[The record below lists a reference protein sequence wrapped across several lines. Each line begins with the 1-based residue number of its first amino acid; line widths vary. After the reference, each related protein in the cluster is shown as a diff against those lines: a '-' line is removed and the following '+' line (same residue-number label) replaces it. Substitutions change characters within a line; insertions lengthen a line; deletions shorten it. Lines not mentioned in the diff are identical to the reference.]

1 MKKLILPFF
10 LLFSI
15 ISNGQSFKK
24 YIFLEHITNSRCGI
38 CGSKNPGFYGVINN
52 YPKDIVHI
60 SYHPSFPYSSCEFY
74 KANPNENNGR
84 VGYYPNVAGTPSLV
98 MNGTLL
104 PSSSTLITD
113 NQINAEK
120 ALKSPIEIKVVES
133 GTTTRSFQVTIN
145 KDNGATLAAGNFIF
159 YAYMAEKLVPIATP
173 NGEKEHHD
181 VFRKSVT
188 PISGTDITSQLKN
201 SNSFTVPLS
210 DYVVPS
216 AYNEK
221 EMYLIAFI
229 QNATTKEILN
239 VGTKFTTTT
248 GNDNI
253 TNTSEWLTISPNP
266 LISDFV
272 IQLKNGISLDEI
284 TITNINGNIIE
295 RRINIQQNELKV
307 DLSQYPSGNYLII
320 AKKGDKVATQQIV
333 KQ

>member
-10 LLFSI
+10 LLISI

-120 ALKSPIEIKVVES
+120 ALKSPIEIKVTES
-133 GTTTRSFQVTIN
+133 GSTTRSFQVTIN
-145 KDNGATLAAGNFIF
+145 KDNGATLAAGNYIF
-159 YAYMAEKLVPIATP
+159 YAFMAEKLVPIATP

-181 VFRKSVT
+181 VFRKAIS
-188 PISGTDITSQLKN
+188 PINGTDITSQLKN
-201 SNSFTVPLS
+201 TNSFTVPLS

-221 EMYLIAFI
+221 EMYLVAFI
-229 QNATTKEILN
+229 QNASSKEILN

-248 GNDNI
+248 EFTQIQDAK
-253 TNTSEWLTISPNP
+253 EWFTVFPNP
-266 LISDFV
+266 IISDF
-272 IQLKNGISLDEI
+272 
-284 TITNINGNIIE
+284 T
-295 RRINIQQNELKV
+295 INIKEGVVLEELKISNSNGMEIIKKI
-307 DLSQYPSGNYLII
+307 DIKDKENKFDISQFPAGNYII
-320 AKKGDKVATQQIV
+320 QAKRGNRIATQIIV